1 VDVMSEKQDI
11 FQSLKEDTKELN
23 KMRKTIDRFKEDLE
37 ILNKSSQD
45 RED

>member
-1 VDVMSEKQDI
+1 MPEKQDI

>member
-1 VDVMSEKQDI
+1 MSEKQDI

-23 KMRKTIDRFKEDLE
+23 KMRKTIDRLKEDLE

>member
-1 VDVMSEKQDI
+1 MSEKQDI

-23 KMRKTIDRFKEDLE
+23 KMRKTIYRFKEDLE

>member
-1 VDVMSEKQDI
+1 MSEKQDI

-23 KMRKTIDRFKEDLE
+23 KMRKKIDRFKEDLE